1 MSTGPTIPHP
11 IIDCIAHA
19 RAPDVREF
27 CRVAEHIRTDLGAR
41 GIASRD
47 SPTFTQAAVRLLS
60 FRAAHAALTGCD

>member
-27 CRVAEHIRTDLGAR
+27 RLVAEHIHGDLR
-41 GIASRD
+41 GRAAAECSTIAGGV
-47 SPTFTQAAVRLLS
+47 PRLLS